1 MGDTGIGEW
10 LVPLVSE
17 GDIQEKT
24 RAPGIVS
31 RTLGG
36 Q

>member
-17 GDIQEKT
+17 GDIQERT
-24 RAPGIVS
+24 GARGIVS
-31 RTLGG
+31 RTLDGL
-36 Q
+36 